1 MHISPVCF
9 IFKCLVLDLILLLSL
24 PLISADDLTAYL
36 TEKTKALGGEAGPP
50 VPTRCLPSLEAG
62 HARASLAVTQGPFPT
77 TTPSPS
83 TLSGSFYGN
92 IPIITQRET
101 VRKTPS

>member
-1 MHISPVCF
+1 MHILTVCF
-9 IFKCLVLDLILLLSL
+9 IFKFLVLDLILLLSL

-36 TEKTKALGGEAGPP
+36 TEKIQALSGEAGPP
-50 VPTRCLPSLEAG
+50 IPTRCLPSPEAG
-62 HARASLAVTQGPFPT
+62 HARASLTMTQAPFPT

-92 IPIITQRET
+92 IPVITQTET